1 MKKKS
6 FILHLDEGVGE
17 GELLVTQQGFAYA
30 VSRDGVATVAFTD
43 GNEFE
48 VKESLQE
55 ISELLEDL
63 ED

>member
-6 FILHLDEGVGE
+6 FVLHLNENE
-17 GELLVTQQGFAYA
+17 GEVLVTQQGFAYA
-30 VSRDGVATVAFTD
+30 VSRYGVATVAFTD

-48 VKESLQE
+48 VEESLQE

>member
-6 FILHLDEGVGE
+6 FVLHLDEGK
-17 GELLVTQQGFAYA
+17 GELLVTQQGFDYA
-30 VSRDGVATVAFTD
+30 ISRDGVATVALTD

-48 VKESLQE
+48 VEESLQE

>member
-6 FILHLDEGVGE
+6 FVLHLNENE

-30 VSRDGVATVAFTD
+30 ISRDGVATVALTD

-48 VKESLQE
+48 VEESLQE

>member
-6 FILHLDEGVGE
+6 FVLHLNENE
-17 GELLVTQQGFAYA
+17 RELLVTQQSFAYA
-30 VSRDGVATVAFTD
+30 VSRDGVATVALTD

-48 VKESLQE
+48 VEESLQE

>member
-6 FILHLDEGVGE
+6 FILHLDKGE
-17 GELLVTQQGFAYA
+17 GELLVTQQGFDYA
-30 VSRDGVATVAFTD
+30 VSRDGVTTIALAD
-43 GNEFE
+43 GYEFE
-48 VKESLQE
+48 VEETLQE

>member
-6 FILHLDEGVGE
+6 FVLHLNENE

-30 VSRDGVATVAFTD
+30 VSRDGVATVALTD

-48 VKESLQE
+48 VEESLQE

>member
-6 FILHLDEGVGE
+6 FVLHLNEGE
-17 GELLVTQQGFAYA
+17 GELLVTQQCFDYA
-30 VSRDGVATVAFTD
+30 VSKDGVTTVALAD
-43 GNEFE
+43 GNEFDVE
-48 VKESLQE
+48 ESLQE

>member
-6 FILHLDEGVGE
+6 FILHLDEGEGE
-17 GELLVTQQGFAYA
+17 EELLVTQQGFDYA
-30 VSRDGVATVAFTD
+30 VSKDGVTTVALAD
-43 GNEFE
+43 GNEFDVE
-48 VKESLQE
+48 ESLQE